1 MSKYSD
7 EIRKRF
13 AEGDARRDAGLTTP
27 PDITR
32 YDDIQYGPDAK
43 WQVLDLYRP
52 TNLAG
57 QRLPV
62 IVSFHGGGWVYGS
75 KEVYQ
80 FYCMNLAQRG
90 FAVVNFTYRLAPEFQ
105 FPAPLEDANMVFE
118 WVLKHAIQYH
128 LNTDQI
134 YAVGDSAGANGLGLY
149 AAICTNPDYAA
160 GFHFQKPVNLRLR
173 AIALNCGMYDPIR
186 RTQEIGN
193 TEALMQDYLPEHGTE
208 AELKQI
214 CVLEHITPAYP
225 PVFVMTA
232 SGDFLKTQAPLLV
245 HKLEEMQV
253 KYEYQVYGD
262 TEHKL
267 GHVFHCD
274 IRTDAARLCNDAECE
289 FFRRQSHHNP

>member
-13 AEGDARRDAGLTTP
+13 AEGDAGRDAGLTTP
-27 PDITR
+27 PDIIR
-32 YDDIQYGPDAK
+32 YDNIQYGPDTK

-52 TNLAG
+52 GKLAG
-57 QRLPV
+57 QVLPV
-62 IVSFHGGGWVYGS
+62 IVNFHGGGWVYGS

-118 WVLKHAIQYH
+118 WILEHAAQYQ
-128 LNTDQI
+128 LNTEQVC
-134 YAVGDSAGANGLGLY
+134 AVGDSAGANGLGLY
-149 AAICTNPDYAA
+149 AAICTNPDYAQEFSFRVPA
-160 GFHFQKPVNLRLR
+160 DLKLR
-173 AIALNCGMYDPIR
+173 AIALNCGMYDPLT
-186 RTQEIGN
+186 RTQEIGD
-193 TEALMQDYLPEHGTE
+193 TKALMQDYLPEHGTE
-208 AELKQI
+208 AELRKI

-245 HKLEEMQV
+245 QKLREMHV
-253 KYEYQVYGD
+253 KYEYQIYGD
-262 TEHKL
+262 AEHKL

-274 IRTDAARLCNDAECE
+274 IKTNDARLCNDAECE
-289 FFRRQSHHNP
+289 FFRKPE